1 MREPKRTRVAW
12 LAAAVVAVALALPAA
27 AIAGYPF
34 TLAVGEEKI
43 FDGLTVKFN
52 GVLAEYRCPRD
63 LLCIWEGN
71 AEAQIE
77 AFLPGHERATL
88 VLNTSPM
95 FATSA
100 TYEGYKIQLLLLEP
114 YPLSQSPPPPEA
126 YVLTLLVSR
135 AGPNP
140 VEETTWGRI
149 KALYGDED

>member
-1 MREPKRTRVAW
+1 MKGPKRTRVAC
-12 LAAAVVAVALALPAA
+12 LATAVVAVAIALPAA
-27 AIAGYPF
+27 AIAGSLF

-52 GVLAEYRCPRD
+52 GVLADYRCPAD
-63 LLCIWEGN
+63 VICVWEGN

-77 AFLPGHERATL
+77 ASLPGHEKATL

-100 TYEGYKIQLLLLEP
+100 TYEGYRIQLLLLEP
-114 YPLSQSPPPPEA
+114 YPLSQYPPAPEA
-126 YVLTLLVSR
+126 YVLTLFLSR

-140 VEETTWGRI
+140 VGATTWGRI
-149 KALYGDED
+149 KALYGDEG